1 MNDNYTNNEDEQN
14 EDDGTITFSEQIVY
28 AMFKPSKYKDMVNL
42 RTSRFVV
49 FAIVLSLVLG
59 IVSFAVPTSS
69 VIAGF
74 GGFTKLFQKNVG
86 PFNFSEGV
94 LAAEKKF
101 EMTVGLYH
109 IIIDTEQETVSTD
122 DMTKEGIYI
131 AFGSKT
137 LRMTM
142 VANGQV
148 MDYDISPLSNLLI
161 EGFNTEQLVQ
171 MIPFIYT
178 YIVIAFFVIAC
189 SFFLKYGLYAL
200 ILGIY
205 INAINKHNNL
215 GLTFGKVF
223 MLCFYGQTL
232 GIILS
237 NFNAALGLLPELIVN
252 IISIFISFNMITTA
266 VVSIDRNKQV

>member
-86 PFNFSEGV
+86 PFTFSEGV

-122 DMTKEGIYI
+122 DMTKEGMYI

-252 IISIFISFNMITTA
+252 IIGIFISFNMITTA

>member
-1 MNDNYTNNEDEQN
+1 MNDNYTNNEDEQY

-42 RTSRFVV
+42 KTSRFVV
-49 FAIVLSLVLG
+49 FTIVLSLVLG

-86 PFNFSEGV
+86 TFTFSDGV
-94 LAAEKKF
+94 LNAEKKF

-109 IIIDTEQETVSTD
+109 IMIDTEQETVSTD
-122 DMTKEGIYI
+122 DMTKEGMYI

-148 MDYDISPLSNLLI
+148 MDYDVSPLSNILI

-178 YIVIAFFVIAC
+178 YIVTAFFVIAC

-205 INAINKHNNL
+205 INAINKNNNL

-266 VVSIDRNKQV
+266 VVSIDRSKQV